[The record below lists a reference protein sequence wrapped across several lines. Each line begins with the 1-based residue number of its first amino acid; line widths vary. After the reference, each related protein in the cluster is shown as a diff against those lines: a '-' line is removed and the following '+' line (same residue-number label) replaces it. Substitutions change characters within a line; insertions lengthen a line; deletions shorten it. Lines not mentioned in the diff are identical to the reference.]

1 MHTPDLSLASSYIP
15 ACLCIFKSTVV
26 FTLFLVA
33 PVRGWIGICSLLV
46 TDRILWNRLN
56 PILDVN
62 AVAFSLAGGLAITRL
77 REHVVDSLF
86 AWAVIVPWGVLTALQ
101 VLGVTRWNKSV
112 EIIFAAMAIS
122 ILSCMHQD
130 VEIPSVLA
138 LRAFAFTVGNIVLS
152 YLGIVLMDDCS
163 DSYVHICRTLVLLL
177 GEWRV
182 SLGWLAVYLLC
193 MGHQIRSKHCAAP
206 EPIPFHNA
214 PQYTEPACEIITPS
228 KLLPPTP
235 TVDEMG
241 LLREALARK
250 GKTTASH
257 L

>member
-15 ACLCIFKSTVV
+15 ACLCVFKSTVV
-26 FTLFLVA
+26 FALFLIA

-46 TDRILWNRLN
+46 TDRVLWNRLN

-250 GKTTASH
+250 GKTTTSH
-257 L
+257 S